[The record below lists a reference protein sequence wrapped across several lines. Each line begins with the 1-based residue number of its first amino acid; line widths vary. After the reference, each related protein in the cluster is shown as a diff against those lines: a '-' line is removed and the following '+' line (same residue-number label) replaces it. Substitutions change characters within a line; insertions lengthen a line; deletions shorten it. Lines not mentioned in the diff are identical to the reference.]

1 MTSMRAS
8 CLLQWAG
15 AMLNKCRV
23 PACANAP
30 TKGSVYCLTHD
41 EMGMRLLMAAL
52 GSRRA
57 EPIEPPAR
65 VFEGLMTK
73 IKEGTK

>member
-1 MTSMRAS
+1 MMPR
-8 CLLQWAG
+8 
-15 AMLNKCRV
+15 CRV

-30 TKGSVYCLTHD
+30 TKGSDYCLTHD
-41 EMGMRLLMAAL
+41 EMGMRRLMAAL
-52 GSRRA
+52 GRRRA

-65 VFEGLMTK
+65 VWEGLMTK